1 MNPNDWESEYQA
13 EIEHAISA
21 REKGNEG
28 MARVCARRAAGI
40 ILKAYFETQGINY
53 YPESS
58 YDRLRLFQ
66 SLPDTPR
73 DARELANLFLMQ
85 VNFDHN
91 LPPDVD
97 LIREVQRIREIILP
111 G

>member
-1 MNPNDWESEYQA
+1 MKLNDWESEYQA

-40 ILKAYFETQGINY
+40 ILKAYFETQEIY
-53 YPESS
+53 DYPESS
-58 YDRLRLFQ
+58 YDRLRLFV
-66 SLPDTPR
+66 SLPTTPI
-73 DARELANLFLMQ
+73 DARELANLFMLQ
-85 VNFDHN
+85 VNFDHK
-91 LPPDVD
+91 LPPNVD
-97 LIREVQRIREIILP
+97 LIREVQRMKEMILP